1 MRKIF
6 QAIFALVLLLT
17 VSLFAQNMCIEL
29 CTPCQNKKDQTC
41 KKVDKRCHCAA
52 LLDSINAAQA
62 SKDAAFAESINKLSD
77 ELLQTCDETVCARNI
92 AFENGIFKE
101 IKQGPSPVSNE
112 TKQSLYETKFNNTQP
127 EMSRIEPL
135 PPMTEECTGFCGD
148 CPVTDK
154 MLKAKK
160 PKFKDKF
167 CKKIEQSCKCIDYA
181 INKKQLAEQAKADS
195 VAEFESK
202 VQRIENAKLL
212 AKQIQ
217 EHSIN
222 DSACTLTVVFANKEM
237 VALDI
242 QKAEIASKE
251 KEQETVATIEE
262 KMTDSAQ
269 TSDLQESSDKETS
282 ETAFSEQNQDK
293 RVFHEVDPSS
303 SFKREKTSKDESSYI
318 GFSLAFEFPESK
330 DFYGIWFHGAPKDYD
345 FGIDLGFLFRTYFN
359 KVVSFNLGFNAIY
372 RLAEYNGEYLS
383 IKFSTLM
390 AEIPLGFRFGI
401 PLGPLPVSPFIS
413 TSFHIRKP
421 IYHWIDLENGHHYS
435 WIDDSGDRAAAQEPG
450 RRIDD
455 SADGAAAID
464 EWEFVPLL
472 GAGLEISRHFS
483 FEFQW
488 YLGSFCIHDGS
499 FHDAYEYGSSW
510 RLKFEAAF

>member
-41 KKVDKRCHCAA
+41 KKVDKHCQCAA

-112 TKQSLYETKFNNTQP
+112 TKQSLYETKF
-127 EMSRIEPL
+127 
-135 PPMTEECTGFCGD
+135 GD

-181 INKKQLAEQAKADS
+181 INKKQLEEQAKADS

-217 EHSIN
+217 DQTTG
-222 DSACTLTVVFANKEM
+222 DSVQAFTVIFANKEM

-330 DFYGIWFHGAPKDYD
+330 DYGAPKDYD

>member
-41 KKVDKRCHCAA
+41 KKVDKHCQCAA

-181 INKKQLAEQAKADS
+181 INKKQLEEQAKADS

>member
-52 LLDSINAAQA
+52 LLDSISAAQA

-92 AFENGIFKE
+92 ALENGIFKE

-112 TKQSLYETKFNNTQP
+112 TKQTLYETKFNNTQP

-135 PPMTEECTGFCGD
+135 PPMTEECSGFCGD

-154 MLKAKK
+154 MLKAKQ

-195 VAEFESK
+195 VAEFERK
-202 VQRIENAKLL
+202 LQRIENASVL

-222 DSACTLTVVFANKEM
+222 DSACTLTVVFANSEM
-237 VALDI
+237 AALDI
-242 QKAEIASKE
+242 QKAKEIVKE
-251 KEQETVATIEE
+251 KRSEPAVTVKENIAEEQPTQFQETSKSTTENE
-262 KMTDSAQ
+262 KEDVWASYSQKSIAF
-269 TSDLQESSDKETS
+269 QED
-282 ETAFSEQNQDK
+282 N
-293 RVFHEVDPSS
+293 PSS
-303 SFKREKTSKDESSYI
+303 TNKEIKTDKVKNSFFGI
-318 GFSLAFEFPESK
+318 SLAFASLTTS
-330 DFYGIWFHGAPKDYD
+330 DFYGRALHDLDGYFEFGAN
-345 FGIDLGFLFRTYFN
+345 LGFFHRIYFN
-359 KVVSFNLGFNAIY
+359 RIVSFNYGLNAEFHHGWYYGIVD
-372 RLAEYNGEYLS
+372 
-383 IKFSTLM
+383 FSTIL

-401 PLGPLPVSPFIS
+401 IPLG
-413 TSFHIRKP
+413 TSQASLFLSANFHIRKP
-421 IYHWIDLENGHHYS
+421 IYQWYDLHIGSNYWDDYS
-435 WIDDSGDRAAAQEPG
+435 DSDFASFS
-450 RRIDD
+450 D
-455 SADGAAAID
+455 
-464 EWEFVPLL
+464 WEFINLL
-472 GAGLEISRHFS
+472 GLGIEITRHFS
-483 FEFQW
+483 LEFQW
-488 YLGSFCIHDGS
+488 FAGNFRIYEGSFGTEAEQSYLNGFD
-499 FHDAYEYGSSW
+499 SW
-510 RLKFEAAF
+510 RIKIDFAF

>member
-52 LLDSINAAQA
+52 LLDSISTAQA

-92 AFENGIFKE
+92 SFENGLFKE
-101 IKQGPSPVSNE
+101 VKQGPSPVSNE

-135 PPMTEECTGFCGD
+135 PPMTEECSGFCGD

-154 MLKAKK
+154 MLKAKQ

-181 INKKQLAEQAKADS
+181 INKKQLEQQAKADS
-195 VAEFESK
+195 VAEFERK
-202 VQRIENAKLL
+202 LQRIENATAL

-222 DSACTLTVVFANKEM
+222 DSACTLTVVFANSEM
-237 VALDI
+237 MALDI
-242 QKAEIASKE
+242 QKAKEIVKE
-251 KEQETVATIEE
+251 KKQESATIKENIAEEQPTQFQETSKSTTENE
-262 KMTDSAQ
+262 KEDVWASYSQKSIAF
-269 TSDLQESSDKETS
+269 QED
-282 ETAFSEQNQDK
+282 N
-293 RVFHEVDPSS
+293 PSS
-303 SFKREKTSKDESSYI
+303 TNKEIKTDKAKNSFFGI
-318 GFSLAFEFPESK
+318 SLAFSSLTSN
-330 DFYGIWFHGAPKDYD
+330 DFYGSKLLGSYSYFEFGAN
-345 FGIDLGFLFRTYFN
+345 LGFFHRIYFN
-359 KVVSFNLGFNAIY
+359 RIVSFNYGLNAVFHHGWHCDFVD
-372 RLAEYNGEYLS
+372 YNT
-383 IKFSTLM
+383 IM

-401 PLGPLPVSPFIS
+401 IPLGSSQVSLFLS
-413 TSFHIRKP
+413 ANFHIRKP
-421 IYHWIDLENGHHYS
+421 IYQWYDLHIGSNYWDDYS
-435 WIDDSGDRAAAQEPG
+435 YSDFASFSD
-450 RRIDD
+450 
-455 SADGAAAID
+455 
-464 EWEFVPLL
+464 WEFINLL
-472 GAGLEISRHFS
+472 GLGIEITRHFS
-483 FEFQW
+483 LEFQLFAGNFRIYEGPFGTDAEQS
-488 YLGSFCIHDGS
+488 YLNGFD
-499 FHDAYEYGSSW
+499 SW
-510 RLKFEAAF
+510 RIKMDFAF

>member
-1 MRKIF
+1 
-6 QAIFALVLLLT
+6 
-17 VSLFAQNMCIEL
+17 MCIEL

-52 LLDSINAAQA
+52 LLDSISAAQA

-217 EHSIN
+217 DQTTG
-222 DSACTLTVVFANKEM
+222 DSVQTFTVIFANKEM

-330 DFYGIWFHGAPKDYD
+330 DFYDIWFHGAPKDYD
-345 FGIDLGFLFRTYFN
+345 FGIDLGFLFRTHFN

-510 RLKFEAAF
+510 RLKFEAMF

>member
-52 LLDSINAAQA
+52 LLDSISAAQA
-62 SKDAAFAESINKLSD
+62 SKDATFAESINRLSD

-92 AFENGIFKE
+92 SFESGLFKE

-112 TKQSLYETKFNNTQP
+112 TKQNLYETKFNNTQP

-135 PPMTEECTGFCGD
+135 PPMTEECSGFCGD

-154 MLKAKK
+154 MLKAKQ

-195 VAEFESK
+195 VAEFERK
-202 VQRIENAKLL
+202 LQRIENASVL

-222 DSACTLTVVFANKEM
+222 DSACTLTVVFANSEM
-237 VALDI
+237 AALDI
-242 QKAEIASKE
+242 QKAKEIVKE
-251 KEQETVATIEE
+251 KKQESATTVKENIAEEQPTQFQETSKPTTENE
-262 KMTDSAQ
+262 KEDVWASYSQKSIAFQEDSP
-269 TSDLQESSDKETS
+269 SSTNKETK
-282 ETAFSEQNQDK
+282 TDK
-293 RVFHEVDPSS
+293 VKN
-303 SFKREKTSKDESSYI
+303 SFFGI
-318 GFSLAFEFPESK
+318 SLAFASLTTSA
-330 DFYGIWFHGAPKDYD
+330 FYGKPLQDLDGYFEFGAN
-345 FGIDLGFLFRTYFN
+345 LGFFHRIYFN
-359 KVVSFNLGFNAIY
+359 RIVSFNYGLNAEFHHGWYCGFVD
-372 RLAEYNGEYLS
+372 
-383 IKFSTLM
+383 FSTIM

-401 PLGPLPVSPFIS
+401 IPLGTSQVSLFLS
-413 TSFHIRKP
+413 ANFHIRKP
-421 IYHWIDLENGHHYS
+421 IFLIRQFDSENVYNDFAS
-435 WIDDSGDRAAAQEPG
+435 FS
-450 RRIDD
+450 
-455 SADGAAAID
+455 
-464 EWEFVPLL
+464 EWEFINLL
-472 GAGLEISRHFS
+472 GFGIEITRHFS
-483 FEFQW
+483 LEFQLFAGNFRIYEGPFGTDAEQS
-488 YLGSFCIHDGS
+488 YLNGSD
-499 FHDAYEYGSSW
+499 SW
-510 RLKFEAAF
+510 RIKIDFAF

>member
-1 MRKIF
+1 MKKTIKATVVLF
-6 QAIFALVLLLT
+6 LLLT
-17 VSLFAQNMCIEL
+17 ASIFAQNMCIEL

-41 KKVDKRCHCAA
+41 KKVETRCHCTA
-52 LLDSINAAQA
+52 LLDSINEAQA
-62 SKDAAFAESINKLSD
+62 SKDAAFAESLNRLSN
-77 ELLQTCDETVCARNI
+77 ELQQTCDEKVCARDI
-92 AFENGIFKE
+92 AFKNGIFKE
-101 IKQGPSPVSNE
+101 IKQVSSPISNE
-112 TKQSLYETKFNNTQP
+112 TMQSLYETKFSNTQP

-135 PPMTEECTGFCGD
+135 PPMTEECSGFCGD

-154 MLKAKK
+154 MLKAKQ

-195 VAEFESK
+195 VAEFERK
-202 VQRIENAKLL
+202 LQRIENASVL
-212 AKQIQ
+212 AKQFQ
-217 EHSIN
+217 EHCSN
-222 DSACTLTVVFANKEM
+222 DSACTLSVVFANSEM
-237 VALDI
+237 AALDI
-242 QKAEIASKE
+242 QRAKIASKE
-251 KEQETVATIEE
+251 KEQKTVATIEE

-269 TSDLQESSDKETS
+269 TSDLQESSDKVTS

-293 RVFHEVDPSS
+293 SVFHEVDPSS
-303 SFKREKTSKDESSYI
+303 SFKSEKTSKDESSYI
-318 GFSLAFEFPESK
+318 GFSLAFEFPESR
-330 DFYGIWFHGAPKDYD
+330 DFYDIWFHGAPKDYD

-359 KVVSFNLGFNAIY
+359 KVVSLNLGFNAIY
-372 RLAEYNGEYLS
+372 RLAEYNGEYLG

-421 IYHWIDLENGHHYS
+421 IYHWIDLEIGHHYS
-435 WIDDSGDRAAAQEPG
+435 WIDDSGE
-450 RRIDD
+450 
-455 SADGAAAID
+455 GAAAID

>member
-41 KKVDKRCHCAA
+41 KKVDKHCQCAA

-101 IKQGPSPVSNE
+101 IKQGPSPFSNE

-181 INKKQLAEQAKADS
+181 INKKQLEEQAKADS

-217 EHSIN
+217 DQTTG
-222 DSACTLTVVFANKEM
+222 DSVQAFTVIFANKEM

>member
-1 MRKIF
+1 MKKTIKATVVLF
-6 QAIFALVLLLT
+6 LLLT

-29 CTPCQNKKDQTC
+29 CTPCVGKKKDQTC
-41 KKVDKRCHCAA
+41 KKVEEHCQCAA
-52 LLDSINAAQA
+52 LLDSINAAKSA
-62 SKDAAFAESINKLSD
+62 RETEVATSIDKLSL
-77 ELLQTCDETVCARNI
+77 ELQQACENKICTRKVV
-92 AFENGIFKE
+92 FENRVF
-101 IKQGPSPVSNE
+101 IKIQNE
-112 TKQSLYETKFNNTQP
+112 NQPIPEDAQALYDAKIAQSQSSMT
-127 EMSRIEPL
+127 RIEPL
-135 PPMTEECTGFCGD
+135 QPMTEECTSFCGD

-181 INKKQLAEQAKADS
+181 INKKQLEEQAKADS

-217 EHSIN
+217 DQATG
-222 DSACTLTVVFANKEM
+222 DSAQAFTVVFANKEM

-262 KMTDSAQ
+262 KPTDSAQ

-282 ETAFSEQNQDK
+282 ETTFSEQNQDK

-303 SFKREKTSKDESSYI
+303 SYKSEKTSKDGSSYI
-318 GFSLAFEFPESK
+318 GFSLAFEFPESR
-330 DFYGIWFHGAPKDYD
+330 DFYDIWFDGAPKDYD

-372 RLAEYNGEYLS
+372 RLAEYNGEYLG

-421 IYHWIDLENGHHYS
+421 IYHWIDLEIGHHYS
-435 WIDDSGDRAAAQEPG
+435 WIDDSG
-450 RRIDD
+450 
-455 SADGAAAID
+455 DGAAAID

-488 YLGSFCIHDGS
+488 YLGSFCIYNGS
-499 FHDAYEYGSSW
+499 FNDAYEYGSSW
-510 RLKFEAAF
+510 RLKFEALF

>member
-1 MRKIF
+1 MKKTIKATVVLF
-6 QAIFALVLLLT
+6 LLLT

-29 CTPCQNKKDQTC
+29 CTPCVGKKKDQTC
-41 KKVDKRCHCAA
+41 KKVEEHCQCAV
-52 LLDSINAAQA
+52 LLDSINAAKSA
-62 SKDAAFAESINKLSD
+62 RETEVATSIDKLSQ
-77 ELLQTCDETVCARNI
+77 ELQYICNNDVCTSRVS
-92 AFENGIFKE
+92 FENGLFKK
-101 IKQGPSPVSNE
+101 IALDKSSDAQKSAQ
-112 TKQSLYETKFNNTQP
+112 TLYENNFSNSQSSMT
-127 EMSRIEPL
+127 RIEPL

-154 MLKAKK
+154 MLKSKK

-181 INKKQLAEQAKADS
+181 INKKQLEEQAKADS

-217 EHSIN
+217 DQATG
-222 DSACTLTVVFANKEM
+222 DSAQAFTVVFANKEM

-242 QKAEIASKE
+242 QKADIASKE

-282 ETAFSEQNQDK
+282 ETTFSEQNQDK

-303 SFKREKTSKDESSYI
+303 SYKSEKTSKDGSSYI
-318 GFSLAFEFPESK
+318 GFSLAFEFPESS
-330 DFYGIWFHGAPKDYD
+330 DFYDIWFDGAPKDYD

-372 RLAEYNGEYLS
+372 RLAEYNGEYFG

-421 IYHWIDLENGHHYS
+421 IYHWIDLEIGHHYS
-435 WIDDSGDRAAAQEPG
+435 WIDDSG
-450 RRIDD
+450 
-455 SADGAAAID
+455 DGAAAID

-488 YLGSFCIHDGS
+488 YIGSFCFHDGDIDDS
-499 FHDAYEYGSSW
+499 YEYGSSW

>member
-1 MRKIF
+1 MKKTIKATVVLF
-6 QAIFALVLLLT
+6 LLLT

-29 CTPCQNKKDQTC
+29 CTPCVGKKKDQTC
-41 KKVDKRCHCAA
+41 KKVEAHCQCAA
-52 LLDSINAAQA
+52 LLDSINAAKSAREAEVTA
-62 SKDAAFAESINKLSD
+62 SIDKLSL
-77 ELLQTCDETVCARNI
+77 ELQQACENKICTRKVV
-92 AFENGIFKE
+92 FENGLFKK
-101 IKQGPSPVSNE
+101 IQNE
-112 TKQSLYETKFNNTQP
+112 NQPIPEDAQALYDTKIAQSQSSMT
-127 EMSRIEPL
+127 RIEPL
-135 PPMTEECTGFCGD
+135 QPMTEECTGFCGD

-181 INKKQLAEQAKADS
+181 INKKQLEEQAKADS

-217 EHSIN
+217 DQATEN
-222 DSACTLTVVFANKEM
+222 SAQAFTVVFANKEM

-269 TSDLQESSDKETS
+269 TSDLQESSDKVTS
-282 ETAFSEQNQDK
+282 ESAFSEQDQDK

-303 SFKREKTSKDESSYI
+303 SYKSEKTNKDGSSYI
-318 GFSLAFEFPESK
+318 GFSLAFEFPESS
-330 DFYGIWFHGAPKDYD
+330 DFYGIWFDGAPKDYD

-372 RLAEYNGEYLS
+372 RLAEYNGEYLG

-421 IYHWIDLENGHHYS
+421 IYHWIDLEIGHHYS
-435 WIDDSGDRAAAQEPG
+435 WIDDSGD
-450 RRIDD
+450 
-455 SADGAAAID
+455 GAAAFD

-488 YLGSFCIHDGS
+488 YVGSFCFYDG
-499 FHDAYEYGSSW
+499 DIDDTYEYGSSW
-510 RLKFEAAF
+510 RLKFDVQF

>member
-1 MRKIF
+1 
-6 QAIFALVLLLT
+6 
-17 VSLFAQNMCIEL
+17 MCIEL

-41 KKVDKRCHCAA
+41 KKVDKHCQCAA

-101 IKQGPSPVSNE
+101 IKQSPSPVSNE
-112 TKQSLYETKFNNTQP
+112 TKQSLYETKFNKTQP

-217 EHSIN
+217 DQTTG
-222 DSACTLTVVFANKEM
+222 DSVQAFTVIFANKEM
-237 VALDI
+237 IALDI
-242 QKAEIASKE
+242 QKTEIATKE

-282 ETAFSEQNQDK
+282 ETVFSEQNQDK

-303 SFKREKTSKDESSYI
+303 SFKSEKTSKDGSSYI

-330 DFYGIWFHGAPKDYD
+330 DFYDIWFHGAPKDYD

-499 FHDAYEYGSSW
+499 FHEAYEYGSSW
-510 RLKFEAAF
+510 RLKFEAMF

>member
-41 KKVDKRCHCAA
+41 KKVKAHCQCAA

-181 INKKQLAEQAKADS
+181 INKKQLAEQAKTDS

-217 EHSIN
+217 DQTTG
-222 DSACTLTVVFANKEM
+222 DSVQAFTVIFANKEM

-372 RLAEYNGEYLS
+372 RLAEYNGENLS

-390 AEIPLGFRFGI
+390 AEIPLSFRFGI

-499 FHDAYEYGSSW
+499 FHEAYEYGSSW

>member
-52 LLDSINAAQA
+52 LLDSISAAQA

-135 PPMTEECTGFCGD
+135 PPMTEECIGFCGD

-181 INKKQLAEQAKADS
+181 INKKQLEEQAKADS

-269 TSDLQESSDKETS
+269 TSDLQESSDKKTS

>member
-1 MRKIF
+1 MKKTIKATVVLF
-6 QAIFALVLLLT
+6 LLLT
-17 VSLFAQNMCIEL
+17 ASIFAQNMCIEL

-52 LLDSINAAQA
+52 LLDSISAAQA

-77 ELLQTCDETVCARNI
+77 ELQQTCDEKVCARDI

-101 IKQGPSPVSNE
+101 IKQVSSPISNE
-112 TKQSLYETKFNNTQP
+112 TMQSLYETKFSNTQP

-135 PPMTEECTGFCGD
+135 SPMTEECSGFCGD

-154 MLKAKK
+154 MLKAKQ

-181 INKKQLAEQAKADS
+181 INKKQLEQQAKADS
-195 VAEFESK
+195 IAEFERK
-202 VQRIENAKLL
+202 LQRIENASVL

-222 DSACTLTVVFANKEM
+222 DSACTLTVVFANSEM

-251 KEQETVATIEE
+251 KEQKTVATIEE

-269 TSDLQESSDKETS
+269 TSDLQESSDKVTS

-293 RVFHEVDPSS
+293 SVFHEVDPSS
-303 SFKREKTSKDESSYI
+303 SFKSEKTSKDESSYI
-318 GFSLAFEFPESK
+318 GFSLAFEFPESR
-330 DFYGIWFHGAPKDYD
+330 DFYDIWFHGAPKDYD

-359 KVVSFNLGFNAIY
+359 KVISFNFGFNAIY
-372 RLAEYNGEYLS
+372 RLAEYNGEYLG

-401 PLGPLPVSPFIS
+401 PLGPLPISPFIS

-421 IYHWIDLENGHHYS
+421 IYHWIDLEIGHHYS
-435 WIDDSGDRAAAQEPG
+435 WIDDSGE
-450 RRIDD
+450 
-455 SADGAAAID
+455 GAAAID

>member
-41 KKVDKRCHCAA
+41 KKVEEHCQCAA

-77 ELLQTCDETVCARNI
+77 ELLQTCNETVCARNI

-217 EHSIN
+217 DQTTG
-222 DSACTLTVVFANKEM
+222 DSVQAFTVIFANKEM

-293 RVFHEVDPSS
+293 RVFHEVDPS
-303 SFKREKTSKDESSYI
+303 
-318 GFSLAFEFPESK
+318 
-330 DFYGIWFHGAPKDYD
+330 IWFHGAPKDYD

-372 RLAEYNGEYLS
+372 RLAEYNGEYLW

-421 IYHWIDLENGHHYS
+421 IYHWIDLEVGHHYS
-435 WIDDSGDRAAAQEPG
+435 WIDDSG
-450 RRIDD
+450 
-455 SADGAAAID
+455 DGAAAID

-510 RLKFEAAF
+510 RLKFETAF

>member
-1 MRKIF
+1 
-6 QAIFALVLLLT
+6 
-17 VSLFAQNMCIEL
+17 
-29 CTPCQNKKDQTC
+29 
-41 KKVDKRCHCAA
+41 
-52 LLDSINAAQA
+52 
-62 SKDAAFAESINKLSD
+62 
-77 ELLQTCDETVCARNI
+77 
-92 AFENGIFKE
+92 
-101 IKQGPSPVSNE
+101 
-112 TKQSLYETKFNNTQP
+112 
-127 EMSRIEPL
+127 
-135 PPMTEECTGFCGD
+135 
-148 CPVTDK
+148 

-181 INKKQLAEQAKADS
+181 INKKQLEEQAKADS

-217 EHSIN
+217 DQATG
-222 DSACTLTVVFANKEM
+222 DSAQAFTVVFANKEM

-303 SFKREKTSKDESSYI
+303 SFKSEKTSKGGSSYI

-330 DFYGIWFHGAPKDYD
+330 DFYDIWFHGAPKDYD

-372 RLAEYNGEYLS
+372 RLAEYNGRYLG

-421 IYHWIDLENGHHYS
+421 IYHWIDLEVGHHYS
-435 WIDDSGDRAAAQEPG
+435 WIDDSGD
-450 RRIDD
+450 
-455 SADGAAAID
+455 GAAAID
-464 EWEFVPLL
+464 KWEFVPLL

-488 YLGSFCIHDGS
+488 YLGSFCIYDGS
-499 FHDAYEYGSSW
+499 FHEAYEYGSSW

>member
-77 ELLQTCDETVCARNI
+77 ELLQTCDETVCTRNI

-101 IKQGPSPVSNE
+101 IKQGPSPVSNK

-217 EHSIN
+217 GQTTG
-222 DSACTLTVVFANKEM
+222 DSVQAFTVIFANKEM

-293 RVFHEVDPSS
+293 RVFHEVDPSN

-510 RLKFEAAF
+510 RLKFEAMF

>member
-1 MRKIF
+1 MKKTIKVTVVLF
-6 QAIFALVLLLT
+6 LLLT

-29 CTPCQNKKDQTC
+29 CTPCVGKKKDQTC
-41 KKVDKRCHCAA
+41 KKVEEHCQCAA
-52 LLDSINAAQA
+52 LLDSINAAKSA
-62 SKDAAFAESINKLSD
+62 RETEVATSIDKLSL
-77 ELLQTCDETVCARNI
+77 ELQQACENKICTRKVV
-92 AFENGIFKE
+92 FENRVFKK
-101 IKQGPSPVSNE
+101 IQNE
-112 TKQSLYETKFNNTQP
+112 NQPIPEDAQALYDAKIAQSQSSIT
-127 EMSRIEPL
+127 RIEPL

-181 INKKQLAEQAKADS
+181 INKKQLEEQAKTDS

-217 EHSIN
+217 DQATG
-222 DSACTLTVVFANKEM
+222 DSAQAFTVIFANKEM

-262 KMTDSAQ
+262 KPTDSAQ

-282 ETAFSEQNQDK
+282 ETAFSEQDQDK

-303 SFKREKTSKDESSYI
+303 SFKSEKTSKGGSSYI

-330 DFYGIWFHGAPKDYD
+330 DFYDIWFHGAPKDYD

-372 RLAEYNGEYLS
+372 RLAEYNGEYLW

-421 IYHWIDLENGHHYS
+421 IYHWIDLEVGHHYS
-435 WIDDSGDRAAAQEPG
+435 WIDDSG
-450 RRIDD
+450 
-455 SADGAAAID
+455 DGAAAID

-488 YLGSFCIHDGS
+488 YLGSFCIYDGS
-499 FHDAYEYGSSW
+499 FHEAYEYGSSW